1 MAASAIIT
9 GLVAAGGLISKIIQ
23 AADTAQHNKRECK
36 NLASRVQMIA
46 ELLPQV
52 QDPEAMRPLAGLGEA
67 LTEAHELVQSCQRK
81 GRTYRFFAAGRQSDR
96 FREVQGRIDSLLILF
111 PMIGLIGLARR
122 LDGTGHV
129 SESDS
134 EGAEV
139 FTLAE
144 ITAATKNFGVVLG
157 KGDSGTVYKGKLHDG
172 REVAVKR
179 FRHGQRSAEATFGT
193 ELAILHP
200 VSHEHIVRLLGS
212 CAEDEERML
221 VYENVDNGTLRDQ
234 LNNNASPLTTS
245 WKARVGVLLGAARAI
260 YHLHCRAI
268 PLLIHCNVTSSNI
281 LLDRSWTPRLAGFGA
296 SVWRAPDVESQAVD
310 IAQTYGYE
318 DPEYCRTGG
327 LKPATDLYS
336 LGVVMLEVLT
346 GNQPV
351 VAVWEETKKTMVDTK
366 LVSWAL
372 PTIEAGQLGDVLD
385 RRPTTEPTPQQCQAL
400 QLVASTASICLRLQ
414 GDNRPAI
421 PDVVANLE
429 KALQLIC
436 NDMFGRLGK

>member
-1 MAASAIIT
+1 MAASAVIT
-9 GLVAAGGLISKIIQ
+9 GLVAASGLISTIIQ
-23 AADTAQHNKRECK
+23 AADTAERNKRACK
-36 NLASRVQMIA
+36 NLASRVKMIA

-52 QDPEAMRPLAGLGEA
+52 QDPEAMRPLAGLGDA
-67 LTEAHELVQSCQRK
+67 LTEAHELVQSCQGK
-81 GRTYRFFAAGRQSDR
+81 GRPYRLFAAGRQADR

-111 PMIGLIGLARR
+111 PVISYIGLARR
-122 LDGTGHV
+122 LDGMGSV

-134 EGAEV
+134 DGAEV

-179 FRHGQRSAEATFGT
+179 FRHGLRRAEATFGT

-212 CAEDEERML
+212 CAEDEQRML
-221 VYENVDNGTLRDQ
+221 VYEYVDNGTLRDQ
-234 LNNNASPLTTS
+234 LNNNATPVATS
-245 WKARVGVLLGAARAI
+245 WKARVGVLLGVARAI

-281 LLDRSWTPRLAGFGA
+281 LLDRSWTPRLSGFGA

-310 IAQTYGYE
+310 IVQTYGYA
-318 DPEYCRTGG
+318 DPEYSSTGH

-351 VAVWEETKKTMVDTK
+351 VAVWEGTKT

-372 PTIEAGQLGDVLD
+372 PPIEAGQLGDVLD
-385 RRPTTEPTPQQCQAL
+385 RRPATEPTPRQRQAL
-400 QLVASTASICLRLQ
+400 QLVAITASSCLRLQ

-429 KALQLIC
+429 KAFATMCLV
-436 NDMFGRLGK
+436 D